1 MHIYMVIELGDNTST
16 NKTDTG
22 ARKTSI
28 FRLNQEL
35 SRNEYEYEFEYEYE
49 YEYEYENEYQQL
61 LR

>member
-1 MHIYMVIELGDNTST
+1 MVIELGDNTST

-49 YEYEYENEYQQL
+49 YKYENEYQQL